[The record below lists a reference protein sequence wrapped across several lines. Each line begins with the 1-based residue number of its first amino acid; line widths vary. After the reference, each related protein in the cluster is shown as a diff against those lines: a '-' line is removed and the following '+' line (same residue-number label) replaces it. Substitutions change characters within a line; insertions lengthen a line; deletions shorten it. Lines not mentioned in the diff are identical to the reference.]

1 MSTGHSFCKAEIAL
15 SYTFGSDLKY
25 HVHVHCLVTFGGI
38 NANDEWCWPKR
49 KKKIVP
55 FRQMRRVFRTHF
67 LSQLKKVY
75 SDLKT
80 REKFVELREDL
91 LKKQWCVHA
100 ERPTTDTKIIEEYL
114 GRYIPRNA
122 ARVMS
127 HWAEQKENS
136 L

>member
-1 MSTGHSFCKAEIAL
+1 
-15 SYTFGSDLKY
+15 
-25 HVHVHCLVTFGGI
+25 
-38 NANDEWCWPKR
+38 
-49 KKKIVP
+49 
-55 FRQMRRVFRTHF
+55 MRRVFRLHF
-67 LSQLKKVY
+67 LSHLEKEYPK
-75 SDLKT
+75 LET
-80 REKFVELREDL
+80 REMYEELSEDL